1 MWGFQQFQREVTRV
15 HSSRFDVL
23 CFWGFSSYIFCC
35 LKGEKNNG
43 FWQFGYITNPL
54 LLIFVYCF
62 VILGFFCLSE
72 NFTSLFRRFF
82 ISFYWLWFLMI
93 ILEQFHNNKY
103 SNFGTTSKVCSS
115 YFHNIY
121 TWNLKFYLA
130 TWKSLKINS
139 LDWNT
144 VHGVQNYHTLMKLKC
159 LLTSTSKLSSCV
171 IQTLAKLLETDI
183 LIIHPN
189 IFYKLMI
196 SPIQC
201 FWKILRSRHV

>member
-1 MWGFQQFQREVTRV
+1 MWGFQQFRREVTRV

-35 LKGEKNNG
+35 LKGEKING

-82 ISFYWLWFLMI
+82 YKHLLIMI
-93 ILEQFHNNKY
+93 FNDNFRPILQQQIFQFWHNKQ
-103 SNFGTTSKVCSS
+103 S
-115 YFHNIY
+115 FHNIY

-139 LDWNT
+139 LDWNVFT
-144 VHGVQNYHTLMKLKC
+144 EFKTIILWWNWNVYWPQLQNC
-159 LLTSTSKLSSCV
+159 RV
-171 IQTLAKLLETDI
+171 
-183 LIIHPN
+183 
-189 IFYKLMI
+189 
-196 SPIQC
+196 
-201 FWKILRSRHV
+201 V